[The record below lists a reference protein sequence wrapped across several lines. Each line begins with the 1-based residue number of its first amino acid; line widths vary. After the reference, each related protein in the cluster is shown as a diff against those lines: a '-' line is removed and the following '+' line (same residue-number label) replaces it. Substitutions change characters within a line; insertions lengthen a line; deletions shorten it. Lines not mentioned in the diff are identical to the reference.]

1 MAAGMLLNTLITSSV
16 VSSTNP
22 KLRVNAKGPLALS
35 IALKTSQQLYAAS
48 RIETKFKPVLTSL
61 AGRLNSQVELA
72 IVNALGGGQI
82 KAGKGGFYP
91 DFFLNTGPDAWELRE
106 QKLVATR
113 ETAQGVVRKDAVGLA
128 GGSGIT
134 IRSGKQDILTG
145 FITEDGKPEAVIQK
159 DVLTTRF
166 VNQLKANKD
175 DPSNLLKVLGGK
187 GQAARAFKKTML
199 AKASAIDIPVQFQGK
214 LENRTI
220 KFTWAEIQ
228 KCVNSGKVRISVK
241 VIDDDTIKLN
251 LYFTGGTI
259 TKALNDMQKVVV
271 KELNT
276 QIGTEILKAMSEMS
290 ELPMGSTQKEL
301 EKFLKNM
308 GFTHAL
314 DYIAGSAIISRGI
327 VKQKKPK
334 QKSEAAIKSQKFL
347 SGVQWTALV
356 QNQLK
361 RSMKRSGPPRAPNL
375 VERSGRFRTSVRIV
389 PNYRQQLIKY
399 YYLPLYS
406 HLQDYGY
413 EPDQQ
418 IIRSIREVAQK
429 AYSTK
434 FNIQRM

>member
-166 VNQLKANKD
+166 VNQLKANTD

-228 KCVNSGKVRISVK
+228 KCVNSGKMRISVK

>member
-228 KCVNSGKVRISVK
+228 KCVNSGKMRISVK

>member
-1 MAAGMLLNTLITSSV
+1 MLLNTLITSSV

-228 KCVNSGKVRISVK
+228 KCVNSGKMRISVK

>member
-48 RIETKFKPVLTSL
+48 RIEAKFKPVLTSL

-228 KCVNSGKVRISVK
+228 KCVNSGKMRISVK

>member
-228 KCVNSGKVRISVK
+228 KCVNSGKMRISVK

-406 HLQDYGY
+406 LLQAYGY

>member
-48 RIETKFKPVLTSL
+48 RIENKFKPVLTSL

-228 KCVNSGKVRISVK
+228 KCVNSGKMRISVK